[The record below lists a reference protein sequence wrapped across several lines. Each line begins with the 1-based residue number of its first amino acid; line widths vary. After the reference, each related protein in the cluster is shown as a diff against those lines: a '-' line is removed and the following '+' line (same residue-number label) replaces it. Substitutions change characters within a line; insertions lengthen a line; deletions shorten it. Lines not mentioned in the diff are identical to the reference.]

1 MRPAKPTAL
10 KIIQG
15 NPGKRPLNQHEPK
28 PASGCEKP
36 KFLKGRAARIWDEYA
51 PELERIGILTAV
63 DGHLFAAWCILAAEL
78 EIQAGK
84 MNVSRIAQMRMLA
97 ASFGLEPSSRARL
110 VVKPHETS
118 EDPAARYLAI

>member
-15 NPGKRPLNQHEPK
+15 NPGKRPLNRHEPM

-51 PELERIGILTAV
+51 PELERTGVLTAV
-63 DGHLFAAWCILAAEL
+63 DGHLFAAWCTLAAEL
-78 EIQAGK
+78 EVQAGK
-84 MNVSRIAQMRMLA
+84 MSAPRIAQMRMLA
-97 ASFGLEPSSRARL
+97 AAFGLEPSSRARL
-110 VVKPHETS
+110 VVKPDEKT
-118 EDPAARYLAI
+118 EDPAAPYLAI

>member
-28 PASGCEKP
+28 PASGCAKP

-63 DGHLFAAWCILAAEL
+63 DGHLFAAWCTLAAEL
-78 EIQAGK
+78 EVQAGK
-84 MNVSRIAQMRMLA
+84 MSAPRIAQMRMLA
-97 ASFGLEPSSRARL
+97 AAFGLDPSSRARL
-110 VVKPHETS
+110 VVKPDETA